1 MNKRQKGLL
10 VIFFVY
16 SIAFI
21 AALLVGLIFHY
32 LHPIFI
38 VLLSDVSATLVV
50 YIFSLIY
57 KNTSIY
63 DPYWF
68 VVPLF
73 ISVYYFLFSPFSV
86 CIVRKIVVVGLTAIW
101 SIKSTWHW
109 ARRWHGLEDEDFRY
123 ELYRNNYKKLF
134 GLINLFGLQ
143 LMPTIAVYLASLSFY
158 PAIFIEGLSFNA
170 IDIIAI
176 IITSIAIIIE
186 GVADQ
191 QFYTFLQKRK
201 GSGEIMKDGLWK
213 YSRHPNYFGEILFW
227 FGLYFFALA
236 ADISFWWTIIGPVFI
251 LLLFNFV
258 SIPLMDKRSL
268 KRRPNY
274 ADHMEK
280 VSKLLLL
287 PTNDD
292 T

>member
-1 MNKRQKGLL
+1 MNRRQKGLL

-21 AALLVGLIFHY
+21 AALVVGLIFHF

-38 VLLSDVSATLVV
+38 VLLSDISATIVV

-68 VVPLF
+68 VVPVF
-73 ISVYYFLFSPFSV
+73 ISGYYFFFSPFSV
-86 CIVRKIVVVGLTAIW
+86 CIIRKVIVVGLTAIW

-109 ARRWHGLEDEDFRY
+109 ARRWDGLEDEDFRY
-123 ELYRNNYKKLF
+123 ELYRNDYKKLF

-158 PAIFIEGLSFNA
+158 PAIYIEGLSFNVL
-170 IDIIAI
+170 DIIAI

-191 QFYTFLQKRK
+191 QLYNFLQRRK
-201 GSGEIMKDGLWK
+201 EPGKIMKDGLWS

-227 FGLYFFALA
+227 FGLYFFAVA
-236 ADISFWWTIIGPVFI
+236 ADFSFWWIIIGPIFI
-251 LLLFNFV
+251 LLLFNFI
-258 SIPLMDKRSL
+258 SIPLMDNRSL
-268 KRRPNY
+268 KRRANY
-274 ADHMEK
+274 DEHMQK

-287 PTNDD
+287 PPKNNN
-292 T
+292 